1 MSIPVFRRDPLV
13 VKQISYG
20 RQTITE
26 EDISAVVAVLRS
38 DYLTQG
44 PLVTE
49 FERRFAE
56 RVGARHAV
64 AVNSATAA
72 LHLAMRVAGVGPG
85 DRVLTSPITFLA
97 SANAAAYVSATPD
110 FADIDPVTRTL
121 SPAAAEA
128 AWRSDVRAV
137 VAVDY
142 AGQPADLP
150 ALGRLARERGAILI
164 DDACHAVGGAFQHE
178 GVDWK
183 FGGNP
188 WADITTFS
196 FHPVKTMTTGEGG
209 MLVTD
214 RADWAEQARMLR
226 SHGMV
231 REPSRFT
238 PVDVA
243 DPLAERGPWYY
254 EMQELGWNYRLT
266 DLQCALGLSQLE
278 RLDASLTRRRQIV
291 ATYDRAFA
299 DLGWLQGPRLRNP
312 ADAALASW
320 HLYTVEIDFTA
331 IQQTRTD
338 VMARLRTAGIGTQ
351 VLYVP
356 VYLQPWYRQTYG
368 YGPGKCP
375 AAEAFYGR
383 ALSLPLYPGLTDDD
397 VNRVIAAV
405 RALARP

>member
-1 MSIPVFRRDPLV
+1 MLP
-13 VKQISYG
+13 YG

-26 EDISAVVAVLRS
+26 EDIAAVVAVLRS

-44 PLVTE
+44 PLVAE
-49 FERRFAE
+49 FERRFAA

-97 SANAAAYVSATPD
+97 SANAAAYVGATPD
-110 FADIDPVTRTL
+110 FADIDPLTRTL
-121 SPAAAEA
+121 CPAAAEA
-128 AWRSDVRAV
+128 SWREDVRAV

-150 ALGRLARERGAILI
+150 ALSRLARDRGAVLI
-164 DDACHAVGGAFQHE
+164 DDACHAVGGGFEHE
-178 GVDWK
+178 GAVWRL
-183 FGGNP
+183 GGNP

-196 FHPVKTMTTGEGG
+196 FHPVKTLTTGEGG

-214 RADWAEQARMLR
+214 REDWAELARTLR

-238 PVDVA
+238 PVDLA
-243 DPLAERGPWYY
+243 GPLAERGPWFY

-266 DLQCALGLSQLE
+266 DLQCALGISQLE
-278 RLDASLTRRRQIV
+278 RLDAALERRRRI
-291 ATYDRAFA
+291 AAAYDAAFA
-299 DLGWLQGPRLRNP
+299 DLGWLRGPRLRNP
-312 ADAALASW
+312 GDAALASW
-320 HLYTVEIDFTA
+320 HLYTVEIDFPA
-331 IQQTRTD
+331 IHQTRTE
-338 VMARLRTAGIGTQ
+338 VMARLRSAGVGSQ

-356 VYLQPWYRQTYG
+356 VYLQPWYRRTFG

-375 AAEAFYGR
+375 AAEAFYAR
-383 ALSLPLYPGLTDDD
+383 ALSLPLYPALTDDE

-405 RALARP
+405 RSLARP